1 MMTEVVSRNIW
12 LLIAGGVLLYLSGQ
26 VEVVE
31 KPLGIG
37 PGMAGVLIVGLLI
50 SGVSMMAIALYRLAR
65 R

>member
-1 MMTEVVSRNIW
+1 MTEVVSRNIW

-31 KPLGIG
+31 RPLGIG
-37 PGMAGVLIVGLLI
+37 PGVAGVLIVGLLI